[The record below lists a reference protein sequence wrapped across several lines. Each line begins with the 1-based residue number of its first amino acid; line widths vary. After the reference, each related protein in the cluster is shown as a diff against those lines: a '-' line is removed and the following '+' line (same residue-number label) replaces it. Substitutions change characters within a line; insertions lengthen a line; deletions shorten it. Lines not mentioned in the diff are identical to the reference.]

1 VLEVTQTYFHM
12 SVPWTVGTVRTRTTR
27 RDFVPVAAG
36 RSDVAQSKTAAIDPR
51 VSAAARPYAVNGW
64 AIHNSA
70 DIVGAAA
77 AYRAGV
83 R

>member
-1 VLEVTQTYFHM
+1 MLEVTQTYIHM
-12 SVPWTVGTVRTRTTR
+12 NVPLTVCAVCTRTTR